1 MFSKEMSITKITSA
15 IIKEATI
22 TTKAL
27 LCSSFQ
33 VGQVTLCMSS
43 SKASFV

>member
-1 MFSKEMSITKITSA
+1 MMFSKEMSIAKTISA

-22 TTKAL
+22 TINAL

-33 VGQVTLCMSS
+33 VGQETL
-43 SKASFV
+43 

>member
-1 MFSKEMSITKITSA
+1 MKSIMFLKDRSIRKTTSD

-22 TTKAL
+22 TTNAL

-33 VGQVTLCMSS
+33 VGHVTL
-43 SKASFV
+43 

>member
-1 MFSKEMSITKITSA
+1 MFLKDRSIAKIKSD

-22 TTKAL
+22 TTNAL

-33 VGQVTLCMSS
+33 VGQVTL
-43 SKASFV
+43 

>member
-1 MFSKEMSITKITSA
+1 MFLKDKSMTKITSD

-22 TTKAL
+22 TTNAL

-33 VGQVTLCMSS
+33 VGHVTL
-43 SKASFV
+43 

>member
-1 MFSKEMSITKITSA
+1 MFLNDRSITNTMSD

-22 TTKAL
+22 TTNAL

-33 VGQVTLCMSS
+33 VGQVTL
-43 SKASFV
+43 

>member
-1 MFSKEMSITKITSA
+1 MFLNERSIADITSD

-33 VGQVTLCMSS
+33 VGHVTLCTSS
-43 SKASFV
+43 S